1 MEEISNCYDRRGGG
15 IETRSH
21 ERLKLMGGSAAVFAD
36 AEHSDCRCG
45 RYFSHKIFT
54 LEALRNA
61 RLCPSIHLESRPA
74 TLVLADTVF

>member
-1 MEEISNCYDRRGGG
+1 MAEQNERVWQEARGEGTGRQMRR
-15 IETRSH
+15 H
-21 ERLKLMGGSAAVFAD
+21 FAPRWLEMQEKKQE
-36 AEHSDCRCG
+36 ARQ
-45 RYFSHKIFT
+45 YFSHKIFT